1 MRDPARFAHHRD
13 ELEKSLV
20 AGEEKVQQL
29 MREAGSLLELPAG
42 NLLIRAGTDHEFIYR
57 LVSGWVCRN
66 RSLSDGRDQL
76 ILVFL
81 PGELFAIKSMFTSCH
96 FDEVRTL
103 SASVVQRIHYK
114 DLHRAFTDDVD
125 IANRCIWQ
133 VVEEERRLHSW
144 VFGLGQGSAEERLAL
159 LLIDFRGRL
168 ALSGVIARDA
178 LSYTMPLT
186 QSQLAD
192 HLGITSVHVNRILKG
207 FRESG
212 IFSIREGEVVI
223 TNLEELTRRA
233 YPLLDAYE
241 RRTPEYVGGRGQ
253 RSE

>member
-1 MRDPARFAHHRD
+1 MRDPARFAHHRPD
-13 ELEKSLV
+13 LESSLL
-20 AGEEKVQQL
+20 AGEDKLQQL
-29 MREAGSLLELPAG
+29 MRDAGSRMDLPAG
-42 NLLIRAGTDHEFIYR
+42 RVLIRAGTDHEFVYR
-57 LVSGWVCRN
+57 LISGWACRT

-81 PGELFAIKSMFTSCH
+81 PGELFAVKSMFTSCH

-103 SASVVQRIHYK
+103 SDAVLQRIHYK
-114 DLHRAFTDDVD
+114 ELHRAFTTDVD
-125 IANRCIWQ
+125 LTNRCIWQ

-159 LLIDFRGRL
+159 LVIDFRGRL
-168 ALSGVIARDA
+168 ALSGVIERNA
-178 LSYTMPLT
+178 LTYRMPLT
-186 QSQLAD
+186 QAQLAD
-192 HLGITSVHVNRILKG
+192 HIGITAVHVNRILKT

-241 RRTPEYVGGRGQ
+241 RRTPEYVGMQGQ